1 MDRNEWLEAEAVLT
15 RLLDKID
22 GVLIELDKA
31 KSWGIWDIFGGGG
44 ISGIIKRE
52 KIKNANQKLEQ
63 LRFDIMDVEKEL
75 ADVNFSLAN
84 VPDTPTDFMLD
95 VVFDNIFT
103 DLRVQ
108 DEVKATYN
116 EVARLKEEVVT
127 VLSKVRTNL

>member
-22 GVLIELDKA
+22 GVLNELDKA

-44 ISGIIKRE
+44 IYGIIKRE

>member
-31 KSWGIWDIFGGGG
+31 KSWGIWDIFGGGD

-52 KIKNANQKLEQ
+52 RIKNANQKLEQ

-84 VPDTPTDFMLD
+84 VPDTPTDFMVD

-103 DLRVQ
+103 DLRVR